1 METVRNESSNP
12 ALSKRMF
19 VFNVCSM
26 LARLYCVFVL
36 TPFLFT
42 IYAAGNIPESYA
54 QEGSSIDAQPYFA
67 ALSVRNVDT
76 SVAWY
81 ERVFGFE
88 VTRSLDNTERG
99 FHIRLLKRSG
109 AFLELVENANAQA
122 AEDLDASLTRPHL
135 LYSIY
140 KFGFLVENLDRV
152 VEQLEALHVPLRG
165 SVFTEA
171 DGRMR
176 SLQVEDPDGNV
187 IQIFEIL

>member
-1 METVRNESSNP
+1 M
-12 ALSKRMF
+12 LSQSRP
-19 VFNVCSM
+19 VCILILL
-26 LARLYCVFVL
+26 LAATYVV
-36 TPFLFT
+36 
-42 IYAAGNIPESYA
+42 ADVSQSYA
-54 QEGSSIDAQPYFA
+54 QEASPLTAQPYFV
-67 ALSVRNVDT
+67 ALSVRDVDT

-99 FHIRLLKRSG
+99 FRIRLLKRSG

-122 AEDLDASLTRPHL
+122 AHDLDASLTRPHL

-140 KFGFLVENLDRV
+140 KFGFLVDNLDSV
-152 VEQLEALHVPLRG
+152 LTQLEALEVPLRG

-171 DGRMR
+171 DGSMR
-176 SLQVEDPDGNV
+176 SLQVKDPDGNV